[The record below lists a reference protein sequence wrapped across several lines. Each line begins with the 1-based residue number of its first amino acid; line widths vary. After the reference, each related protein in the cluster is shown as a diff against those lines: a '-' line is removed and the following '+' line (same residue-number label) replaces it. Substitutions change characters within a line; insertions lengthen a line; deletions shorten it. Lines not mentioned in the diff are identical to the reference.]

1 MSDAFY
7 LYLQNKIDEALKSNS
22 EYKEKA
28 LTLDNKQITEKD
40 LMNYLVFVYN
50 PKLLPEFQKG
60 QQNYSDFEKLDG
72 SNTQI
77 KRAYGV
83 WHDTIESNGKMYKL
97 QNTGNQARKDTLWKA
112 FNCVT
117 YNEDHLRG
125 GENNVSSRLKN
136 NLINNGKDNIKDRAM
151 NKALE
156 LAA

>member
-1 MSDAFY
+1 MHHSF
-7 LYLQNKIDEALKSNS
+7 L
-22 EYKEKA
+22 
-28 LTLDNKQITEKD
+28 
-40 LMNYLVFVYN
+40 
-50 PKLLPEFQKG
+50 
-60 QQNYSDFEKLDG
+60 
-72 SNTQI
+72 
-77 KRAYGV
+77 YGV

-156 LAA
+156 LAS

>member
-1 MSDAFY
+1 MVFGMILLKAMVKCTSY
-7 LYLQNKIDEALKSNS
+7 KIQV
-22 EYKEKA
+22 
-28 LTLDNKQITEKD
+28 TKQ
-40 LMNYLVFVYN
+40 
-50 PKLLPEFQKG
+50 
-60 QQNYSDFEKLDG
+60 
-72 SNTQI
+72 
-77 KRAYGV
+77 
-83 WHDTIESNGKMYKL
+83 
-97 QNTGNQARKDTLWKA
+97 KDTLWKA